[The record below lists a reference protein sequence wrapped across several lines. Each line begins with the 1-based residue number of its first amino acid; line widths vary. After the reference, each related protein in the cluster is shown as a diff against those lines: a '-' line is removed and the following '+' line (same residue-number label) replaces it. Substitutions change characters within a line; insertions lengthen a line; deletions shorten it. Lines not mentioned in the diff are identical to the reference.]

1 RTVEAYVTY
10 PADGSTKKAILLCC
24 DAIGHRSVNP
34 QLIADQWAA
43 NGYFVVAPDLF
54 HGDAVPLQRSPDFD
68 LQNWLNR
75 HLPPRVEPV
84 VLAVLKEMRTTLGCE
99 RVGSAGFC
107 FGAKYSIRLLQPG
120 QFDAAWVAHPSF
132 VDAEEVAAI
141 KGPLSISAAEVDSIF
156 PAPKRHETE
165 AILAKTG
172 QRYQIN
178 LFSGVEHGFASR
190 GDMSD
195 PKAKFAKESAFVQAV
210 NWFHAY
216 L

>member
-141 KGPLSISAAEVDSIF
+141 KGLS
-156 PAPKRHETE
+156 
-165 AILAKTG
+165 LYLCG
-172 QRYQIN
+172 G
-178 LFSGVEHGFASR
+178 GVEHGFASR